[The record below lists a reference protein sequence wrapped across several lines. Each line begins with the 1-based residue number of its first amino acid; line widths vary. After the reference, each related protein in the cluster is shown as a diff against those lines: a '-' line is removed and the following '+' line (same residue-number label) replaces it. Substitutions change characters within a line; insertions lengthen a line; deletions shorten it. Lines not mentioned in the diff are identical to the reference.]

1 MVWTYENNTKFISG
15 DLKEITDE
23 TNRKQQELQPAW
35 RELNEMK
42 YQKQLQ
48 QLELQRVQ
56 RDLLVIECQYND
68 CKRKL
73 DKAEQDLARKKRRHD
88 LLKKDDSIG
97 GHSLHDP

>member
-1 MVWTYENNTKFISG
+1 
-15 DLKEITDE
+15 
-23 TNRKQQELQPAW
+23 
-35 RELNEMK
+35 MK

-73 DKAEQDLARKKRRHD
+73 DKAEQDLARKKRRLD
-88 LLKKDDSIG
+88 LLKKDDNIG
-97 GHSLHDP
+97 GHSLHDQ

>member
-1 MVWTYENNTKFISG
+1 
-15 DLKEITDE
+15 
-23 TNRKQQELQPAW
+23 
-35 RELNEMK
+35 MK

-73 DKAEQDLARKKRRHD
+73 DKAEQDLARKKLRLD